1 MRMKTNIFKA
11 LSLFAAALLLTAT
24 SCTKEDNG
32 GAEEPLEVNRNNIS
46 GSWELVS
53 WNGKPLE
60 GGTYLHLTLVRN
72 DATFTLSWAEAPSRY
87 RISGSA
93 PTLPISITLF
103 RLIALSFQDS
113 RHCSGVRVASGHQRI
128 ARNSLHQKPFLA
140 SDEFSF
146 RTYTGKQLG

>member
-72 DATFTLSWAEAPSRY
+72 DATFTLEQNLDSFGDIPQTLTGRY
-87 RISGSA
+87 SLSEDEIRGSIIEGLYDHDYGFWSHKYVISA
-93 PTLPISITLF
+93 LYRDTMVWTALDDENEVQVF
-103 RLIALSFQDS
+103 QRLQ
-113 RHCSGVRVASGHQRI
+113 
-128 ARNSLHQKPFLA
+128 
-140 SDEFSF
+140 
-146 RTYTGKQLG
+146 